1 MSRCRCTRR
10 SRRHPRRPPR
20 RRRTTAPRSGVPARC
35 TYLNLASVSTCDLC
49 DARRPGAAAVTV
61 AQASGSTAPP
71 APAREPAAAAAA
83 ATEQICPMCTF
94 SNSPTATKCEL
105 CDGPLP
111 GLGGSAPTATVGGG
125 LGQSQDDEYGD
136 DDFET
141 DPEFER
147 IMEQSRRESAAT
159 FAATAST
166 WTCAR
171 RTRKP
176 RFHDGWHRARVE
188 RHADS
193 ACSKAARGRPEASKT
208 SRGTGAAAHRARTR
222 CSVFAAPVPCHL
234 MFFLF
239 GVQDRWIAPNL
250 DFLPFQKIR
259 QGDFGTALAIK
270 AITIAARHLGSI
282 PSHGRHGSERDMI
295 GHPRRSL
302 APSLSH
308 GLVLSCSGR

>member
-1 MSRCRCTRR
+1 MPLHSALSAPSAPPATQAADDGAEEWVCTQ
-10 SRRHPRRPPR
+10 
-20 RRRTTAPRSGVPARC
+20 C

-71 APAREPAAAAAA
+71 APARESAATAAA

-166 WTCAR
+166 WTCSVC
-171 RTRKP
+171 TYSDNP
-176 RFHDGWHRARVE
+176 
-188 RHADS
+188 DS
-193 ACSKAARGRPEASKT
+193 ATECT
-208 SRGTGAAAHRARTR
+208 L
-222 CSVFAAPVPCHL
+222 C
-234 MFFLF
+234 
-239 GVQDRWIAPNL
+239 
-250 DFLPFQKIR
+250 
-259 QGDFGTALAIK
+259 
-270 AITIAARHLGSI
+270 
-282 PSHGRHGSERDMI
+282 GSER
-295 GHPRRSL
+295 
-302 APSLSH
+302 
-308 GLVLSCSGR
+308 